1 MVATATTEATA
12 LARAVVEVTREV
24 ARMAQMAYQPDV
36 PQRYLEDNLLAKEV
50 LCTEVG
56 LVAMH
61 TSVQLVEEEEVD
73 TILESEDDDDQQFV
87 HDVVVVRST
96 CWVER
101 RAWRL
106 RAAKVGVLGREKSS
120 EIEGSDEGGQTL
132 YRSDSY
138 RFPFKEEAV
147 EGLSQSVR
155 VLLQDDRLKSS
166 DGEARNRILR
176 RYSGK
181 SHIQNDKCFL

>member
-56 LVAMH
+56 LVARH

-120 EIEGSDEGGQTL
+120 EIEGSDEGG
-132 YRSDSY
+132 
-138 RFPFKEEAV
+138 
-147 EGLSQSVR
+147 
-155 VLLQDDRLKSS
+155 
-166 DGEARNRILR
+166 
-176 RYSGK
+176 
-181 SHIQNDKCFL
+181 

>member
-56 LVAMH
+56 LVARH
-61 TSVQLVEEEEVD
+61 TSVQLVEEEVD

-120 EIEGSDEGGQTL
+120 EIEGNDEGG
-132 YRSDSY
+132 
-138 RFPFKEEAV
+138 
-147 EGLSQSVR
+147 
-155 VLLQDDRLKSS
+155 
-166 DGEARNRILR
+166 
-176 RYSGK
+176 
-181 SHIQNDKCFL
+181 